1 MVTNGDFTIVFLV
14 FLCTAHIIF
23 SFSSCRRAWRESLL
37 PCAFGAM
44 GGWPLLD
51 DWMSP
56 RMVFSC
62 FFQER
67 IADSFPQDPT
77 STWWLSGCW
86 WNHESVRWAGNE
98 RWGISFRDPGSE
110 PTSPWL
116 PMHALRCLGSL
127 GVVGIDDGV
136 GAMNLRYFWDHPCRQ
151 NHFIVR

>member
-1 MVTNGDFTIVFLV
+1 MVILQSSFWFFYALHTSSLASPHAGERGGNLCCHAPLAQWAGDHYWTTGCL
-14 FLCTAHIIF
+14 HE
-23 SFSSCRRAWRESLL
+23 W
-37 PCAFGAM
+37 
-44 GGWPLLD
+44 
-51 DWMSP
+51 
-56 RMVFSC
+56 